1 MKENIVES
9 KSLDFAVKCI
19 ELYKHLTFECKEY
32 ILSKQMVRSDT
43 SIGANIK
50 EAVRGQSN
58 ADFISKM
65 SISLKEASETE
76 YWLTLLEK
84 TNYITPLQFQ
94 SMIADCKELI
104 AILTSITKTAKQNI
118 EKQKMQNAI
127 R

>member
-1 MKENIVES
+1 
-9 KSLDFAVKCI
+9 
-19 ELYKHLTFECKEY
+19 
-32 ILSKQMVRSDT
+32 MVRSGT

-84 TNYITPLQFQ
+84 TNYITPQQFQ

-104 AILTSITKTAKQNI
+104 AILTSITKTAKQNL
-118 EKQKMQNAI
+118 EKQKMQTAI
-127 R
+127 H

>member
-1 MKENIVES
+1 
-9 KSLDFAVKCI
+9 
-19 ELYKHLTFECKEY
+19 
-32 ILSKQMVRSDT
+32 MVRSGT

-118 EKQKMQNAI
+118 EKQKGSP
-127 R
+127 